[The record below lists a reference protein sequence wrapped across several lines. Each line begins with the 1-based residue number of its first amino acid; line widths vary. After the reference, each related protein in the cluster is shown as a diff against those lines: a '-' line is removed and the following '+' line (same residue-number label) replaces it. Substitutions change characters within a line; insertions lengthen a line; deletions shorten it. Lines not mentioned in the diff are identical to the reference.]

1 MQTAYA
7 ALDWLLGRQQAV
19 QAALV
24 AKHLKAGALVL
35 YDISSSYVTGRHCPI
50 AKRGYS
56 RDHRSDL
63 PQVVYGVV
71 TDEEGRPLA
80 VEVFEGNTRDCA
92 TVMKQVETLRKRY
105 KLRRMVLVGDRGMI
119 TDVQVDLLE
128 QYPNID

>member
-1 MQTAYA
+1 M
-7 ALDWLLGRQQAV
+7 
-19 QAALV
+19 